1 MNLERFNVAP
11 VVSARVWSEHRSRSR
26 RSITDIYRTIAGR
39 SWTPFVNRRT
49 VEGMDK
55 VLDRFVDRWLKWQD
69 EREARR
75 REQWRRRMNRD
86 QRFGIW

>member
-1 MNLERFNVAP
+1 
-11 VVSARVWSEHRSRSR
+11 
-26 RSITDIYRTIAGR
+26 
-39 SWTPFVNRRT
+39 
-49 VEGMDK
+49 MDK

>member
-1 MNLERFNVAP
+1 MN
-11 VVSARVWSEHRSRSR
+11 VVMEHRR
-26 RSITDIYRTIAGR
+26 RSEFSIADAYQMIKGR
-39 SWTPFVNRRT
+39 SWTRLANRRT

-55 VLDRFVDRWLKWQD
+55 VLDRFLDRWLKWQD
-69 EREARR
+69 ERDARR